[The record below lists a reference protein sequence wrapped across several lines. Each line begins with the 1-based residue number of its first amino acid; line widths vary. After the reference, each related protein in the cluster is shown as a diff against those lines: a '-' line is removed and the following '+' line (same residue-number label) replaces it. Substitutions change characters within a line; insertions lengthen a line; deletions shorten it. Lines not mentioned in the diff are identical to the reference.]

1 MGRCLPPAASGRL
14 VLMLPWAT
22 MVERGTGSGGLA
34 MRAVSSTSAPPT
46 RCRAEDT
53 DVTAGPDKPATITLA
68 TMERLAS
75 LDAGDAVKMQIDAQ
89 QRRQAAVHMQER
101 GDRIGPKYELAE
113 AKRLEHEAELTLD
126 PAMHC
131 TGPVSVGNGG
141 EMVFGTKAMRPFVN
155 TVTERP
161 GMLAIDASRQRMEL
175 AGKANVL
182 ELGLDAAQVV
192 RPPPGRAPADQE
204 EADRVAQRVDQG
216 VDLGAQSAARAPER

>member
-1 MGRCLPPAASGRL
+1 M
-14 VLMLPWAT
+14 
-22 MVERGTGSGGLA
+22 
-34 MRAVSSTSAPPT
+34 
-46 RCRAEDT
+46 
-53 DVTAGPDKPATITLA
+53 TAGPDKPATITLA

-131 TGPVSVGNGG
+131 TGPVTVGNGG
-141 EMVFGTKAMRPFVN
+141 EMVIGPKAMRPFVN

-161 GMLAIDASRQRMEL
+161 GMLAMHASTKTCCNSGSW
-175 AGKANVL
+175 GKKLLRLLVGRRIGVGYDHEPVAL
-182 ELGLDAAQVV
+182 IRTGLKSD
-192 RPPPGRAPADQE
+192 
-204 EADRVAQRVDQG
+204 
-216 VDLGAQSAARAPER
+216 